1 MNKNITIIY
10 NGKKSQ
16 RKIICEIQEDDT
28 LIIKEN
34 KPIYNFEV
42 SKTNTFNQSKL
53 NLVSQKQG
61 IGELFA
67 SFTKLFGFKPCAPCD
82 KRRKYL
88 NQKTPMW
95 MANIIAKFY
104 K

>member
-1 MNKNITIIY
+1 MNNNITIIY
-10 NGKKSQ
+10 NGRKSQ

-34 KPIYNFEV
+34 VEIHNFQV
-42 SKTNTFNQSKL
+42 SKTNNFNQSKL
-53 NLVSQKQG
+53 NLVPQKKG
-61 IGELFA
+61 IGEIFA

-88 NQKTPMW
+88 NQKTPTW
-95 MANIIAKFY
+95 VANIIAKFY

>member
-1 MNKNITIIY
+1 MNKEIIIIY

-34 KPIYNFEV
+34 VAIHNFQV
-42 SKTNTFNQSKL
+42 SKTNTFDKSKMI
-53 NLVSQKQG
+53 NVPQKKG
-61 IGELFA
+61 IGEVFA

-88 NQKTPMW
+88 NQKTPIW
-95 MANIIAKFY
+95 MSNIIAKFY